1 MVYSILYKWLLHWR
15 GDSSGKTAPPKCSC
29 SCKLCC
35 GLVLHGYSVVSYSLW
50 QSYPTLFNI
59 CVQLFATQWTV
70 ANQAPLSMGFSW
82 QEYWSGLSF
91 PLPGDL
97 PTQGLNICLQCLLD
111 WQVESLPLSPLAGRT
126 AQSHRGW
133 RVRGWRVRGWQ
144 EMAKCLMSA

>member
-1 MVYSILYKWLLHWR
+1 MEGLLGWCVYVYSVAQSCQTLLRPH
-15 GDSSGKTAPPKCSC
+15 
-29 SCKLCC
+29 
-35 GLVLHGYSVVSYSLW
+35 
-50 QSYPTLFNI
+50 
-59 CVQLFATQWTV
+59 V
-70 ANQAPLSMGFSW
+70 AYQAPLSMGFSW